1 MNAIILTKRAG
12 SLGLPIAKNAFEGTL
27 ENPVPDLPYLVYTI
41 PHTESRGADTINNLI
56 AEDWNLELYTVADDE
71 AAAALMEYIE
81 NEVLFDVDYEK
92 FIAPIE
98 DEECFQTAYEV
109 KGLLRK
115 VKGVKKTWTKKAL
128 F

>member
-1 MNAIILTKRAG
+1 MGVTAAVLTKRAE

-27 ENPVPDLPYLVYTI
+27 ENPVPDLPYLVYMI
-41 PHTESRGADTINNLI
+41 PHASSRGADDINNLI
-56 AEDWNLELYTVADDE
+56 AEDWSLELYTVADDE
-71 AAAALMEYIE
+71 AAAEIMARIE
-81 NEVLFDVDYEK
+81 NEVLFDVEYEK

-115 VKGVKKTWTKKAL
+115 VKGAEKA
-128 F
+128 